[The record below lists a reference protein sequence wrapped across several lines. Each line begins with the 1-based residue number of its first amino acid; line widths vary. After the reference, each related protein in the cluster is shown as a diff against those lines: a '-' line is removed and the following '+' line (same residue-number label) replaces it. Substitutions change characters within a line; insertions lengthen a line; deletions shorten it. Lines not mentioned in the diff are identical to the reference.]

1 MPPPGRRADARR
13 NHDLLVRAARQVLD
27 EQGVD
32 APLDE
37 IARRAGVGNA
47 TLYRHFAT
55 RRDLVVEVYAD
66 EVDALCAD
74 GTSRLHDADP
84 AAALFGWLAGFA
96 AHVATRRYLPS
107 SISDNPAGAADN
119 PAGAAGDPATGRAT
133 GDRARL
139 FDRWHAAMHD
149 TAAALVDRA
158 REAGSIRP
166 DVTAGDLLAIGHGV
180 GLATADPATARHLL
194 DLVRRGT
201 G

>member
-47 TLYRHFAT
+47 TLYRHFPT

-84 AAALFGWLAGFA
+84 AAALFGWLAEFA
-96 AHVATRRYLPS
+96 AHVTTRRHLPS
-107 SISDNPAGAADN
+107 SISDNPAGAAGDQ
-119 PAGAAGDPATGRAT
+119 AAGRAT

-158 REAGSIRP
+158 REAGTIRP
-166 DVTAGDLLAIGHGV
+166 GVTAGDLLMLGHGI
-180 GLATADPATARHLL
+180 GLATTDPATARHLL